1 MLAVV
6 SSSPRRAAANSQDD
20 FDSIQ
25 LPVPTQLP
33 TLARVYSGANG
44 CAVDVVIVVVEVAV
58 VVAVVVTV
66 VAVEVVVVVIV
77 VAVVVTVVAVV
88 VVVIVVAVVGMNVA
102 HVMPVYASSH
112 THTHVFWM
120 ALLLHANTRASPQ

>member
-1 MLAVV
+1 MSPAVV
-6 SSSPRRAAANSQDD
+6 SSSPRVFAAVSHNI

-25 LPVPTQLP
+25 PPVPTQLP

-44 CAVDVVIVVVEVAV
+44 CAVVVVIVVVEVAV
-58 VVAVVVTV
+58 
-66 VAVEVVVVVIV
+66 V